1 MEKDLITPR
10 QALIRLAKKNRNAWG
25 TVYADMKNGNYAYAV
40 EDPTP
45 EELRGWEP
53 ITILDDTYPNNLRQH
68 GTRPP
73 FVLFAKGDMA
83 NLVPGALMIISPK
96 RYTFEGKIGAFLQ
109 LIVQA
114 RIPAVILWHNPDRNA
129 ANNGFAL
136 DALRAYQGSGVPF
149 AVILP
154 DDTEDIDAIADGI
167 AASGGLALTEHYPGT
182 PRRLGDPCSR
192 IGASLSKAALVLA
205 GDKGSRAGVDAAFAL
220 NAGLD
225 VGAIPWLPLTPMGE
239 LCNSLIR
246 EGAACVT
253 CVEDVKELLGE

>member
-10 QALIRLAKKNRNAWG
+10 QAIIRIARKNQNAWG
-25 TVYADMKNGNYAYAV
+25 TVYADIRGGNYAYDV

-53 ITILDDTYPNNLRQH
+53 ITILDDAYPNNLRQH
-68 GTRPP
+68 GMRPP
-73 FVLFAKGDMA
+73 FVLFAKGNMA
-83 NLVPGALMIISPK
+83 NLVPDALMIISPK

-114 RIPAVILWHNPDRNA
+114 GIPAIILWHNPDHDSA
-129 ANNGFAL
+129 DNGFAL

-149 AVILP
+149 TVILP
-154 DDTEDIDAIADGI
+154 DDAEDIDAIADGI

-182 PRRLGDPCSR
+182 PRRLGESCAR
-192 IGASLSKAALVLA
+192 IGAALSKAALVLA
-205 GDKGSRAGVDAAFAL
+205 GDKGSHAGIDAAFAL

-225 VGAIPWLPLTPMGE
+225 VGALPWLPLTPAGE

-253 CVEDVKELLGE
+253 CIEDVRELLGE